1 MAFIEIENLSFTYS
15 GEEQAALSDLSLSVK
30 KGEFV
35 LIVGESG
42 CGKTTLLRLIKS
54 ALSPNGKKTG
64 KILFDG
70 SDVTLLDARQAAS
83 QIGFVM
89 QNPDRQIVAEKVN
102 YELAFAL
109 ENLGVKSDVIRRK
122 VAEVC
127 GYLGISYLYEQKTCN
142 LSGGQ
147 KQLLNLACVMAV
159 NPSLLLLDE
168 PTAQLDPVAA
178 SDFLAKLKKLSDEFG
193 ITVIMA
199 EHRIEEV
206 FAMADKAVF
215 LKNGK
220 NIGCFAVE
228 RANDFLK
235 SLPKDQ
241 SEYFMRF
248 MPASVKLFNR
258 ANASGNCPLTVKQA
272 KSYFEKR
279 FESLNCANKK
289 IASDETCGGEI
300 SDAAKTPISAKTQNT
315 AKTTDVS
322 AISEKQVAILV
333 KEGYFRYERDLPDVL
348 KSLDLTVY
356 DNEILCIFGAN
367 GAGKTTLLKVLGGV
381 NRLYKG
387 VYRLRGKKLKEYSSK
402 SLYRNNLAMLPQNPQ
417 DLFLKNTLREDLYE
431 LTALLQLPKSERDSA
446 VLNVAR
452 QTGITELL
460 SRHPYDLSGG
470 EQQKAAL
477 AKILLMQPQIILM
490 DEPTKGLDVISKQ
503 QFANLIVD
511 LKKSGKTIVISTHDV
526 EFASEF
532 ADRCAMFFDGKI
544 VFCKPA
550 PEFFTGNAYYTT
562 ASARIMRG
570 INDKIFNYSCAKK
583 FIMQSLNELSASAT
597 NVNKTNIN
605 K

>member
-15 GEEQAALSDLSLSVK
+15 GEQVSALNNFSLSVK
-30 KGEFV
+30 SGEFV
-35 LIVGESG
+35 LLAGESG

-54 ALSPNGKKTG
+54 ALAPNGKKTG

-70 SDVTLLDARQAAS
+70 TDVTLLDARQAAS

-89 QNPDRQIVAEKVN
+89 QNPDRQIVADKVN

-109 ENLGVKSDVIRRK
+109 ENLGMQSDVIRRK

-147 KQLLNLACVMAV
+147 KQLLNLASVMVA
-159 NPSLLLLDE
+159 NPKLLLLDE

-178 SDFLAKLKKLSDEFG
+178 SDFLAKLKKISDEFG
-193 ITVIMA
+193 ITVIIA
-199 EHRIEEV
+199 EHRFEEV
-206 FAMADKAVF
+206 FAMADKVVF
-215 LKNGK
+215 LKGGK
-220 NIGCFAVE
+220 NVGCFSAE

-235 SLPKDQ
+235 SQ
-241 SEYFMRF
+241 SAEQAEYFMQF
-248 MPASVKLFNR
+248 MPSSVKLFNC
-258 ANASGNCPLTVKQA
+258 ANASGDCPLTVKQA
-272 KSYFEKR
+272 KSYFEKQFKLLTKENKYVAR
-279 FESLNCANKK
+279 GETLSHEDAPNNLASTAN
-289 IASDETCGGEI
+289 D
-300 SDAAKTPISAKTQNT
+300 
-315 AKTTDVS
+315 
-322 AISEKQVAILV
+322 VAILV

-356 DNEILCIFGAN
+356 NNEILCIFGAN

-387 VYRLRGKKLKEYSSK
+387 VYRLRGKKLKEYSAK

-417 DLFLKNTLREDLYE
+417 DLFLKSTLREDLYE
-431 LTALLQLPKSERDSA
+431 LTELLQIPKAERESA
-446 VLNVAR
+446 ILTVSR
-452 QTGITELL
+452 QTGIAELL

-490 DEPTKGLDVISKQ
+490 DEPTKGLDVLSKQ
-503 QFANLIVD
+503 KFAKLIVD

-550 PEFFTGNAYYTT
+550 AEFFVGNAYYTT

-570 INDKIFNYSCAKK
+570 INDKIVNYSAAKR
-583 FIMQSLNELSASAT
+583 FIVKNLRTLSGEAD
-597 NVNKTNIN
+597 K
-605 K
+605 

>member
-15 GEEQAALSDLSLSVK
+15 GEKQAALSDFSLSVK

-70 SDVTLLDARQAAS
+70 NDVTLIDARQAAS

-127 GYLGISYLYEQKTCN
+127 GYLGISYLYDQKTCN

-193 ITVIMA
+193 ITVIIA
-199 EHRIEEV
+199 EHRLEEV

-220 NIGCFAVE
+220 NVGCFAVE
-228 RANDFLK
+228 HANDFLK
-235 SLPKDQ
+235 SLPKEQ
-241 SEYFMRF
+241 SEYFMHF
-248 MPASVKLFNR
+248 MPASVKLFNC

-272 KSYFEKR
+272 KDYFEQR
-279 FESLNCANKK
+279 FEALNGANKK
-289 IASDETCGGEI
+289 ITPNEICSGELCGAE
-300 SDAAKTPISAKTQNT
+300 KTHLYSKAPISAQTQHT
-315 AKTTDVS
+315 TKTTDIS
-322 AISEKQVAILV
+322 AISENQVAILV

-356 DNEILCIFGAN
+356 NNEILCIFGAN

-431 LTALLQLPKSERDSA
+431 LTELLQVPKSERDSV

-452 QTGITELL
+452 QTGIAELL

-503 QFANLIVD
+503 QFANLIID

-544 VFCKPA
+544 VFCKPSA
-550 PEFFTGNAYYTT
+550 EFFRGNAYYTT

-570 INDKIFNYSCAKK
+570 INDKIYNYSCVKK
-583 FIMQSLNELSASAT
+583 FITQNLNELSLGRD
-597 NVNKTNIN
+597 KH
-605 K
+605 